1 MSLTERQIKIVEY
14 IQENGFFQNKA
25 FFELFPMVSE
35 DTVLREIKDLIKKN
49 IIVKEGTT
57 KGVRYVLKT

>member
-1 MSLTERQIKIVEY
+1 
-14 IQENGFFQNKA
+14 
-25 FFELFPMVSE
+25 MVSE

-57 KGVRYVLKT
+57 KGVRYVLKS